1 MTQSPGRLFAEEAD
15 IHIVVLG
22 AGPAGAAAAIGLK
35 RLGYRVTCISRPRR
49 PVCIEGIS
57 ERVYSALSGLGL
69 STAMAHISKPVPR
82 QVVWNGQVSA
92 TNTERLVDREHF
104 DAGILD
110 DLKAAGIAIIAD
122 SIELFEHRD
131 THPESVW
138 QVKTGA
144 GTVITANFIVDARGR
159 RAPHRQ
165 DGRLR
170 GPESVA
176 MSQFWQLADDS
187 HQDAS
192 VLAVALK
199 NGWGWLVQD
208 ARGRVYTQLSLSANR
223 QALPSRGAEAKW
235 IKSAFGEL
243 LGAGSVLST
252 AKPLGKASF
261 RGCTSILNAG
271 VVTQNY
277 LRIGDA
283 AMAVDPLSGNGIFQ
297 SLSSALVAPA
307 VINTLI
313 RRPEDA
319 ALAQHFYEQRLE
331 HLYMRFA
338 RIGRDFYRQMSGA
351 DSCDYWQERQ
361 AWPDDELAHLDTDR
375 ILGVARRPVVNNGF
389 IELAEV
395 LLTHNQPLGI
405 WKVDG
410 ESVVERYRQQQSH
423 IQGMNK

>member
-1 MTQSPGRLFAEEAD
+1 MSQLSGNPSAAEAD

-69 STAMAHISKPVPR
+69 SNAIAHISKPVPR
-82 QVVWNGQVSA
+82 QVVWNGQASA
-92 TNTERLVDREHF
+92 ANTERLVDREHF

-122 SIELFEHRD
+122 TIERLENADIRPD
-131 THPESVW
+131 GLW
-138 QVKTGA
+138 QITTGTGA
-144 GTVITANFIVDARGR
+144 VITANFVVEGRGR

-165 DGRLR
+165 DELMR
-170 GPESVA
+170 GLESVA
-176 MSQFWQLADDS
+176 VSQFWHLADDS

-208 ARGRVYTQLSLSANR
+208 AGGRVYTQLSLSANR
-223 QALPSRGAEAKW
+223 QALPSRGAEAQW
-235 IKSAFGEL
+235 IKAAFGEL
-243 LGAGSVLST
+243 LGSDSMLST
-252 AKPLGKASF
+252 AKPMGEASF
-261 RGCTSILNAG
+261 RGCTSILNGG

-313 RRPEDA
+313 RRPEDT
-319 ALAQHFYEQRLE
+319 ALAQQFYEQRLE
-331 HLYMRFA
+331 HLFMRFA
-338 RIGRDFYRQMSGA
+338 RIGRDFYRQMSSA
-351 DSCDYWQERQ
+351 DSCDYWQQRQ
-361 AWPDDELAHLDTDR
+361 AWPDNEVAHPDTDR
-375 ILGVARRPVVNNGF
+375 ILGVAQRPVVNSGF

-395 LLTHNQPLGI
+395 LLTQNQPLGI
-405 WKVDG
+405 WMVDG
-410 ESVVERYRQQQSH
+410 ESAVERYRQQQKYK
-423 IQGMNK
+423 QGMDK